1 MSFGCGIDAVT
12 SEQIERLLA
21 QRGRIATTL
30 KIDEGDT
37 LGAARIRLKSLLAA
51 LADRRRSDQK
61 AAAESLEDM
70 TKPTDTPVPLDKM
83 LADRVIYAPQ
93 MAPIHFP
100 VICAAL
106 GAVGWRVELFAR
118 SASSGD
124 RRRLK
129 ARE

>member
-61 AAAESLEDM
+61 AATECLEDM
-70 TKPTDTPVPLDKM
+70 TKPTDTPVPLDKCSPT
-83 LADRVIYAPQ
+83 A
-93 MAPIHFP
+93 
-100 VICAAL
+100 
-106 GAVGWRVELFAR
+106 
-118 SASSGD
+118 
-124 RRRLK
+124 
-129 ARE
+129 